1 MYIIHTLGYM
11 CVIQS
16 LRTYHSQNMQGN
28 VVRHPSLYA
37 RTYVCPKKCTVHT
50 FIVLTRASSSS
61 CRFSFG
67 CMTSLNAAL
76 SLSIRC
82 LIHITQAAGP
92 DRVHHQSHIR
102 QCTSPYSLVHL
113 WPLEGLFH
121 VLVQHSAVLG
131 VPPLQYCAQN
141 VHLQHTHMTQSLS
154 LMGGSQHNVRTYVC
168 IMDCIHA
175 GPRVH
180 TVHTYICTYIHM
192 YVRIYSYVRM
202 YILNRK
208 TCNVCTKYTSV
219 MSRQLTYVHTYVHVP
234 EPGKQGCPLCLYFA
248 PQCQT

>member
-1 MYIIHTLGYM
+1 MHV
-11 CVIQS
+11 C
-16 LRTYHSQNMQGN
+16 
-28 VVRHPSLYA
+28 
-37 RTYVCPKKCTVHT
+37 TYVCPKKCTVHT

-92 DRVHHQSHIR
+92 DRVHHQSHIP

-113 WPLEGLFH
+113 WPFEGLFH

-141 VHLQHTHMTQSLS
+141 IHLQHTHMTQSLS
-154 LMGGSQHNVRTYVC
+154 LMGASQHNVRMCVLWTVYILDHAYILYIRTYAR
-168 IMDCIHA
+168 I
-175 GPRVH
+175 
-180 TVHTYICTYIHM
+180 YICTYVYM
-192 YVRIYSYVRM
+192 
-202 YILNRK
+202 
-208 TCNVCTKYTSV
+208 V
-219 MSRQLTYVHTYVHVP
+219 MYVHTEQKNMQRLYKIHNCDEQTVDVRTYIRTRTRAWKARLP
-234 EPGKQGCPLCLYFA
+234 SLSVLCSTMSNVASKVSFGN
-248 PQCQT
+248 

>member
-1 MYIIHTLGYM
+1 MH
-11 CVIQS
+11 V
-16 LRTYHSQNMQGN
+16 
-28 VVRHPSLYA
+28 

-82 LIHITQAAGP
+82 LIRITQAAGP
-92 DRVHHQSHIR
+92 DRVHHQSHIP

-121 VLVQHSAVLG
+121 VLVQNSAVLG

-141 VHLQHTHMTQSLS
+141 VHLQHTHVTQSLS
-154 LMGGSQHNVRTYVC
+154 LMGASQHNVRTYVC
-168 IMDCIHA
+168 IMDCIHT
-175 GPRVH
+175 GPSVH

-202 YILNRK
+202 Y
-208 TCNVCTKYTSV
+208 
-219 MSRQLTYVHTYVHVP
+219 VHTEQKNMQRLYKIHKCDEQTVDVRTYIRTRTRAWKARLP
-234 EPGKQGCPLCLYFA
+234 SLSVLCSTMSNVASKVSFGN
-248 PQCQT
+248 